1 MGPGAKGSSQA
12 RLPGGPS
19 LPWWIFPSVSSG
31 LGIGKEKVGDWGS
44 SRWCHERTEML
55 ILPVYLREN
64 MKSQL
69 DKKEAREGK
78 AKFGR

>member
-1 MGPGAKGSSQA
+1 
-12 RLPGGPS
+12 
-19 LPWWIFPSVSSG
+19 
-31 LGIGKEKVGDWGS
+31 
-44 SRWCHERTEML
+44 ML

-78 AKFGR
+78 AKFGRQKVVSLKWGLSGCRSCVASWMRATDGEGGQV

>member
-1 MGPGAKGSSQA
+1 
-12 RLPGGPS
+12 
-19 LPWWIFPSVSSG
+19 
-31 LGIGKEKVGDWGS
+31 
-44 SRWCHERTEML
+44 ML
-55 ILPVYLREN
+55 VLPVYLRGN